1 MLHATTFWCGGHQF
15 NDAVVL
21 VRCSRT
27 TKRVMSLMKNVS
39 RVCMMKTWSC
49 AYMQLTLFVDMYI
62 SYMSSITSRS
72 FLSEQLH
79 ADAMLL
85 TYLPMTYLPMLLQCR

>member
-1 MLHATTFWCGGHQF
+1 
-15 NDAVVL
+15 
-21 VRCSRT
+21 
-27 TKRVMSLMKNVS
+27 
-39 RVCMMKTWSC
+39 
-49 AYMQLTLFVDMYI
+49 MQLTLYVDMYI

-85 TYLPMTYLPMLLQCR
+85 TYLPLTYLPMLLQCR